1 MNVVSMRPLPAN
13 GRGLPA
19 ADRNIARVAIF
30 HDMAAAEPHWRTL
43 ERGDS
48 LATPYQ
54 RYDFLKLWQS
64 HVGVSSGVS
73 PFIVVGFNGAEE
85 PLFLWPFGSRL
96 IGGLLCVEFLGGKH
110 ANFNMALWR
119 RDVAATIGA
128 DELRATLARLSGHAD
143 FIKLVSQPLT
153 WGGATNPFALLP
165 HQRAPNYGFS
175 GALVPDFD
183 ALLRARSNSEARKK
197 MRKKERA
204 LSGFGELR
212 FERAVEPDDV
222 RRVLDAFFKQKS
234 ARMRTLGVPDAF
246 SFPDVRRF
254 IEAAAT
260 EPLAGGKPLIELY
273 ALSVDDI
280 IVATMAGIVG
290 DGRFCAM
297 FNSIIQGRF
306 AIESPGEQLLLKLV
320 RSCCERGLVT
330 FDLGIG
336 DARYKDLICGDAEPL
351 FDNYLP
357 LSVTGRFL
365 AFAFAA
371 SAMSKRAI
379 KQHHTLWALVR
390 AMRRLRARF
399 SASPWSGGAKP
410 RPSQLRPR

>member
-1 MNVVSMRPLPAN
+1 
-13 GRGLPA
+13 
-19 ADRNIARVAIF
+19 
-30 HDMAAAEPHWRTL
+30 MAAAEPHWRTL

-246 SFPDVRRF
+246 
-254 IEAAAT
+254 
-260 EPLAGGKPLIELY
+260 
-273 ALSVDDI
+273 
-280 IVATMAGIVG
+280 
-290 DGRFCAM
+290 
-297 FNSIIQGRF
+297 
-306 AIESPGEQLLLKLV
+306 
-320 RSCCERGLVT
+320 
-330 FDLGIG
+330 
-336 DARYKDLICGDAEPL
+336 
-351 FDNYLP
+351 
-357 LSVTGRFL
+357 
-365 AFAFAA
+365 
-371 SAMSKRAI
+371 
-379 KQHHTLWALVR
+379 
-390 AMRRLRARF
+390 
-399 SASPWSGGAKP
+399 
-410 RPSQLRPR
+410 

>member
-1 MNVVSMRPLPAN
+1 MNVVAIRPQPTATRCMRAS
-13 GRGLPA
+13 
-19 ADRNIARVAIF
+19 DRRIARVEVF
-30 HDMAAAEPHWRTL
+30 DDLTVAEPHWRAL
-43 ERGDS
+43 ELVDS

-54 RYDFLKLWQS
+54 RYDFLKHWQR
-64 HVGVSSGVS
+64 HVGSNSGMT
-73 PFIVVGFNGAEE
+73 PFIVVGFNQESE
-85 PLFLWPFGSRL
+85 PLFLLPLGSRP
-96 IGGLLCVEFLGGKH
+96 IGGLIGLEFLGGKH

-128 DELRATLARLSGHAD
+128 DGLRNVLATLSGHAD
-143 FIKLVSQPLT
+143 VLKLINQPLT

-204 LSGFGELR
+204 LASFGDLR
-212 FERAVEPDDV
+212 FTRATEPDDV

-234 ARMRTLGVPDAF
+234 ARMRALGMSDAF
-246 SFPDVRRF
+246 SLPGVRRF

-260 EPLAGGKPLIELY
+260 EQLLDGTPLVELY

-280 IVATMAGIVG
+280 IVATMGGIVG
-290 DGRFCAM
+290 SGRFCAM

-306 AIESPGEQLLLKLV
+306 AAESPGEQLILKLV
-320 RSCCERGLVT
+320 RSCCERSLLT

-336 DARYKDLICGDAEPL
+336 EARYKNLLCGDAEPL
-351 FDNYLP
+351 FDSYIP
-357 LSVTGRFL
+357 LSAAGRLPAL
-365 AFAFAA
+365 AFATSAA
-371 SAMSKRAI
+371 TKRAI
-379 KQHHTLWALVR
+379 KTQPALWSIVGAF
-390 AMRRLRARF
+390 RRLRARL
-399 SASPWSGGAKP
+399 SAAP
-410 RPSQLRPR
+410 